1 MNIKVALDK
10 SDKWLDKRRKLTDP
24 DGWKRDIDAFYVL
37 GMSGGKSVD
46 VMFCKA
52 AFAEGY
58 EDNSSPRYGLY
69 ELIRYFKQRKKV
81 TYTDGK
87 MIITICGIKY
97 QVGNYEEV

>member
-1 MNIKVALDK
+1 MNIKVTLDK

-24 DGWKRDIDAFYVL
+24 DGWERDIDAFYVL

-52 AFAEGY
+52 AFVE
-58 EDNSSPRYGLY
+58 RYY
-69 ELIRYFKQRKKV
+69 KLIRYFKQRKKV
-81 TYTDGK
+81 IYTDGK

>member
-1 MNIKVALDK
+1 MNIKVTLDK

-52 AFAEGY
+52 LFAGGY
-58 EDNSSPRYGLY
+58 YK
-69 ELIRYFKQRKKV
+69 LIKYFKQRKKV

>member
-1 MNIKVALDK
+1 MNIKVTLDK
-10 SDKWLDKRRKLTDP
+10 SDKWLDKRRKMTDP

-52 AFAEGY
+52 AFEEGY
-58 EDNSSPRYGLY
+58 YK
-69 ELIRYFKQRKKV
+69 LIRYFKQRKKV